1 MAPPQ
6 TEGQSS
12 MDLCQSQF
20 LACRAESTDATSAE
34 EEREREKEKG
44 GREGGDGMRGGG
56 ECVASY
62 QLPVNSLVGERGKEG
77 EKRGGNGQQ
86 GREREGSEENK
97 KGRGKRERKGR
108 DGGRNE

>member
-1 MAPPQ
+1 M
-6 TEGQSS
+6 
-12 MDLCQSQF
+12 
-20 LACRAESTDATSAE
+20 ACRAESTDATSAE

-62 QLPVNSLVGERGKEG
+62 QLPVNSLVGGRGKEG

-97 KGRGKRERKGR
+97 KERGKRERKGR